1 MNVWIRKIFDNKIFC
16 LLLILN
22 IMLVAFFLMA
32 PHMAPN
38 SPIEINADHALLESS
53 AQYPLGTDQLG
64 RCFLSRLMYGGKS
77 SLLMT
82 ISIVIFISLA
92 GTTVGIMAALAGGIV
107 EHYFMRFLDIV
118 LAIPSMVLVL
128 VMVSIFGNGILTT
141 AVAIMSVSWIT
152 YARIAHSLVLEFR
165 ESNFIKQAEM
175 GGVGFW
181 RLLFNYVLPNV
192 FPHIIVVAT
201 QDFGDKL
208 LLLSSLSL
216 LGLGAQPP
224 TPEWGYMLSEGKQFM
239 QRAPWLLFYP
249 GFLIFI
255 HVIMFNLLGDRLQDV
270 LDPKET

>member
-38 SPIEINADHALLESS
+38 SPIEINADHALLESA

-82 ISIVIFISLA
+82 IGIVIFISLA

-118 LAIPSMVLVL
+118 LAIPSM
-128 VMVSIFGNGILTT
+128 
-141 AVAIMSVSWIT
+141 AC
-152 YARIAHSLVLEFR
+152 
-165 ESNFIKQAEM
+165 
-175 GGVGFW
+175 
-181 RLLFNYVLPNV
+181 P
-192 FPHIIVVAT
+192 
-201 QDFGDKL
+201 
-208 LLLSSLSL
+208 
-216 LGLGAQPP
+216 
-224 TPEWGYMLSEGKQFM
+224 
-239 QRAPWLLFYP
+239 
-249 GFLIFI
+249 
-255 HVIMFNLLGDRLQDV
+255 
-270 LDPKET
+270 

>member
-32 PHMAPN
+32 PYMAPN
-38 SPIEINADHALLESS
+38 SPIEINADHALLEYS

-82 ISIVIFISLA
+82 IGIVIFISLA